1 MRKSQETKS
10 NKSFKFKLPKLP
22 KGGLLNKIK
31 KSSMGITISMNTK
44 LGLTLGVV
52 VLALI
57 LLAGKIFF
65 LQKNNEKKYNEKILQ
80 AQNYSSKVIPFKRG
94 DILDRNGTYIAKSEK
109 MFRLI
114 LDPKSVI
121 EPSKDFEQK
130 TKNEKETITNTIE
143 QTANLLNEV
152 FGYNV
157 EEVKKL
163 FWDESTNAYIIYNT
177 GLTYEE
183 KVKFEKRAE
192 EIKKENKK
200 KLNSGKRKIA
210 YLKRLIK

>member
-177 GLTYEE
+177 GLT
-183 KVKFEKRAE
+183 
-192 EIKKENKK
+192 
-200 KLNSGKRKIA
+200 
-210 YLKRLIK
+210 